1 MKELENEKQ
10 ESSLTAFLVG
20 ALIGGFVGTLTGILL
35 APKSGIEFR
44 NQLSENVSDGQSKA
58 WQMIG
63 NAKTSISQSVDLA
76 SKNIETTV
84 TRVVDA
90 FNAGAKAAKGT
101 IEEEN
106 ITKLENN
113 NISDKIVQAKSED
126 NFISTNDSD
135 KINEKNDF
143 S

>member
-10 ESSLTAFLVG
+10 ESSLSAFFIG
-20 ALIGGFVGTLTGILL
+20 ALIGGFAGTLAGILL
-35 APKSGIEFR
+35 APKSGIELR
-44 NQLSENVSDGQSKA
+44 NQLSENVSDSQSKA

-63 NAKTSISQSVDLA
+63 NAKTSISQSVDSA
-76 SKNIETTV
+76 SKNIESTV

-101 IEEEN
+101 IQEEN
-106 ITKLENN
+106 IAKLEKN
-113 NISDKIVQAKSED
+113 NISDKITEVKSED
-126 NFISTNDSD
+126 IKLVNDSE
-135 KINEKNDF
+135 KVNEKNDF